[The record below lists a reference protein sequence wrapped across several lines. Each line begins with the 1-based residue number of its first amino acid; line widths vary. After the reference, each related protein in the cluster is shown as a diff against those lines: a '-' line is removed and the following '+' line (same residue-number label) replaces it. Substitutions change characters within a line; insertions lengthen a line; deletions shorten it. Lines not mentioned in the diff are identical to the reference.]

1 MRTSKV
7 LAAVGAVTTGL
18 LLVTPTLASAHPRP
32 NPTPVVKSTALAA
45 PFNLALNHGQVY
57 VADGGLN
64 LVGKLKA
71 DGSIKTIA
79 DKQPGASGVAT
90 SKDGRYLAFTS
101 TETNEETFEN
111 TASALNI
118 WGPRGKRVHADTL
131 AYETAH
137 NPDKINFY
145 GVKNPSKCVI
155 DALTAAQFPVAE
167 TGHVDSH
174 AYSVT
179 PFRGKWIVADAGAN
193 T

>member
-90 SKDGRYLAFTS
+90 SKDGRYLAFT
-101 TETNEETFEN
+101 
-111 TASALNI
+111 
-118 WGPRGKRVHADTL
+118 
-131 AYETAH
+131 
-137 NPDKINFY
+137 
-145 GVKNPSKCVI
+145 
-155 DALTAAQFPVAE
+155 
-167 TGHVDSH
+167 
-174 AYSVT
+174 
-179 PFRGKWIVADAGAN
+179 
-193 T
+193 